1 MLQVLTTEFLL
12 CLMSYQPN
20 DSTGYRKQ
28 QFWQLNPVRVGRPE
42 TLESALAHH
51 DHYGFHIMS
60 FRLTFVALVLTA
72 QTVLAQQPAVK
83 KRQAPPVVK
92 SINDTMQHFVDSG
105 DISGAVTLVSHR
117 GKLIHLGAV
126 GLANIESQK
135 KMRPANLFAIAS
147 MTKPIVATGVMILQ
161 DEGKLS
167 IDDDVQEYLPAFA
180 NVKLKDGTS
189 PNRPMTIRDCLTHTS
204 GLAGSQ
210 VAAGLPSLAVLV
222 DELAK
227 RPLAFH
233 PGEKWQ
239 YSPGLNVA
247 GRIIEVV
254 SEQPLEIFLQ
264 ERIFAPLKMNQTTFF
279 PDAKKIRRTATI
291 YNQKDGKLV
300 PELGFLGE
308 LAEIKHPNPSGGLI
322 SSARDMQRFYQ
333 MMLRRGKGG
342 GQQIVSRAAVRA
354 MTKLQTGDLKTGFT
368 PGNGWGLGWCVIQK
382 PKGVSE
388 VLSQG
393 TFGHGGAFGTQGWVD
408 PVNRTVFV
416 LMIQRKGLPNSD
428 NSDIRRRFQK
438 AAVDAIQSTARS

>member
-1 MLQVLTTEFLL
+1 ML
-12 CLMSYQPN
+12 S
-20 DSTGYRKQ
+20 
-28 QFWQLNPVRVGRPE
+28 
-42 TLESALAHH
+42 
-51 DHYGFHIMS
+51 
-60 FRLTFVALVLTA
+60 RLTFVALILTA
-72 QTVLAQQPAVK
+72 EIVFAQQAAVK
-83 KRQAPPVVK
+83 KRQTPPVLK

-126 GLANIESQK
+126 GLANIETK
-135 KMRPANLFAIAS
+135 KPMRPASLFAIAS

-167 IDDDVQEYLPAFA
+167 IDDEVQKYLPAFA

-189 PNRPMTIRDCLTHTS
+189 PKRPMTIRDCVTHTS
-204 GLAGSQ
+204 GLAGGQ
-210 VAAGLPSLAVLV
+210 VTANLPTLEVLV
-222 DELAK
+222 DALAK
-227 RPLAFH
+227 RPLAFQ

-254 SEQPLEIFLQ
+254 SEQPLEAFLQ
-264 ERIFAPLKMNQTTFF
+264 ERIFTPLKMNQTTFF
-279 PDAKKIRRTATI
+279 PDARKIRRTATI

-333 MMLRRGKGG
+333 MVLRRGKGG
-342 GQQIVSRAAVRA
+342 GKQIVSRAAVRA

-368 PGNGWGLGWCVIQK
+368 PGNGWGLGWCLVQD
-382 PKGVSE
+382 PQGVSE
-388 VLSQG
+388 VLSKG

-428 NSDIRRRFQK
+428 NSEMRRRFQK
-438 AAVDAIQSTARS
+438 AAVDAIQATAKS